1 MVKITCVGELLV
13 DKIADEKGSLKENT
27 KFVKRPG
34 GAPANVAVAASRMGA
49 ETSLA
54 ASVGDDEF
62 GDFLVEKMRE
72 EDVKPHRIRKR
83 DLKTT
88 LAFASLDEN
97 ATPHFSFYRGA
108 DEKITEDQLQDL
120 DADVVHVGS
129 LPFTDRETAEN
140 IFSTL
145 ESLDARVS
153 FDPNIRPELMSPEY
167 RDRLEDMLGH
177 TDTLFAAEDE
187 LKFFGGLE
195 KVRQEV
201 EEVLVT
207 RGAEGAELVNGS
219 ESFSAS
225 PPEVEAVDTTGAGDA
240 FTGTFLAHIDED
252 RKKALKMGVKA
263 AAYSTTEKGAMSAL
277 PYRQDL
283 N

>member
-1 MVKITCVGELLV
+1 MVKITCIGELLV
-13 DKIADEKGSLKENT
+13 DKIADEKGTLKENDR
-27 KFVKRPG
+27 FVKRPG

-49 ETSLA
+49 ETSLV

-62 GDFLVEKMRE
+62 GDFLLEKIRQE
-72 EDVKPHRIRKR
+72 GVKPHRIEKR

-88 LAFASLDEN
+88 LAFASLDED
-97 ATPHFSFYRGA
+97 ASPHFSFYRGA
-108 DEKITEDQLQDL
+108 DEKISREQLDGI

-129 LPFTDRETAEN
+129 LPLTDGGTAEN
-140 IFSTL
+140 IFSVVTDI
-145 ESLDARVS
+145 DARIS
-153 FDPNIRPELMSPEY
+153 FDPNIRPELMGPGYSE
-167 RDRLEDMLGH
+167 RLEEMLGY

-195 KVRQEV
+195 NVREKVG
-201 EEVLVT
+201 EVLVT
-207 RGAEGAELVNGS
+207 RGSEGAELVNGS
-219 ESFSAS
+219 ERYSAS

-240 FTGTFLAHIDED
+240 FTGTFLAHLDEG
-252 RKKALKMGVKA
+252 RREALEVGVKA

-277 PYRQDL
+277 PSRKDL

>member
-1 MVKITCVGELLV
+1 VVKITCVGELLV
-13 DKIADEKGSLKENT
+13 DKIADEKGTLKENDT
-27 KFVKRPG
+27 FVKRPG

-62 GDFLVEKMRE
+62 GEFLLEKMRE
-72 EDVKPHRIRKR
+72 EDVKPHRIEKR

-97 ATPHFSFYRGA
+97 ASPHFSFYRGA
-108 DEKITEDQLQDL
+108 DEKISGEQLRNL
-120 DADVVHVGS
+120 DADIVHVGS
-129 LPFTDRETAEN
+129 LPLTDEETAEN

-145 ESLDARVS
+145 EAVDAKVS
-153 FDPNIRPELMSPEY
+153 FDPNIRPELMNPRYSS
-167 RDRLEDMLGH
+167 RLQRMLDHADM
-177 TDTLFAAEDE
+177 LFAAEDE
-187 LKFFGGLE
+187 IDFFGGIEHVSE
-195 KVRQEV
+195 KVD
-201 EEVLVT
+201 EVLIT
-207 RGAEGAELVNGS
+207 RGADGAELVNGS
-219 ESFSAS
+219 RTTAK

-240 FTGTFLAHIDED
+240 FTGTYLAHSDGD
-252 RKKALKMGVKA
+252 SQQALQKGVEA

-277 PYRQDL
+277 PYRADL

>member
-1 MVKITCVGELLV
+1 MVKITCIGELLV
-13 DKIADEKGSLKENT
+13 DKIADEKGTLKENDT
-27 KFVKRPG
+27 FVKRPG

-49 ETSLA
+49 ETSIA

-62 GDFLVEKMRE
+62 GEFLLEKMRE
-72 EDVKPHRIRKR
+72 EGVKPHRIEKR

-97 ATPHFSFYRGA
+97 ASPHFSFYRGA
-108 DEKITEDQLQDL
+108 DEKISRKQLRDL
-120 DADVVHVGS
+120 DADIVHVGS
-129 LPFTDRETAEN
+129 LPFTDEKTAEN
-140 IFSTL
+140 IFSTI
-145 ESLDARVS
+145 ESLDARIS

-167 RDRLEDMLGH
+167 SSRLQKMLDH

-187 LKFFGGLE
+187 IDFFGGLE
-195 KVRQEV
+195 HVSQKV

-207 RGAEGAELVNGS
+207 RGAEGAERVDGS
-219 ESFSAS
+219 GKITAE
-225 PPEVEAVDTTGAGDA
+225 PPEVDAVDTTGAGDA
-240 FTGTFLAHIDED
+240 FTGTYLAHIREESE
-252 RKKALKMGVKA
+252 KALKKGVEA

-277 PYRQDL
+277 PFREDL

>member
-1 MVKITCVGELLV
+1 MVELTCVGELLV
-13 DKIADEKGSLKENT
+13 DKIADEKGTLKENDR
-27 KFVKRPG
+27 FVKRPG

-49 ETSLA
+49 EVSMA

-62 GDFLVEKMRE
+62 GEFLLEKMRE
-72 EDVKPHRIRKR
+72 EDVKPHRIERR

-97 ATPHFSFYRGA
+97 ASPHFSFYRGA
-108 DEKITEDQLQDL
+108 DEKITWEQLEGIDS
-120 DADVVHVGS
+120 DVVHVGS
-129 LPFTDRETAEN
+129 LPFTDGETAEN
-140 IFSTL
+140 IL
-145 ESLDARVS
+145 SLVQETDARIS
-153 FDPNIRPELMSPEY
+153 FDPNIRPELMSPDY
-167 RDRLEDMLGH
+167 RERLKEMLGH

-195 KVRQEV
+195 KVREEV

-219 ESFSAS
+219 ESFTAE
-225 PPEVEAVDTTGAGDA
+225 PPEVEPVDTTGAGDA
-240 FTGTFLAHIDED
+240 FTGTFLAYIDES
-252 RKKALKMGVKA
+252 RKKALERAVEA
-263 AAYSTTEKGAMSAL
+263 AAHSTREKGAMSAL
-277 PYRQDL
+277 PYRKDL